1 LPVRRLN
8 GQVRHCFYFN
18 PHPDLAWMRELTG
31 SFCYYWF
38 LTTLELFKYMLS
50 RLMRLYS
57 LLSSASE
64 MIPLHACTVKRFL
77 YEFCEIAI
85 FRYSSRPC
93 HTLPSRCSGFPLIV
107 CEST

>member
-1 LPVRRLN
+1 MDKFVT
-8 GQVRHCFYFN
+8 VSSFN

-38 LTTLELFKYMLS
+38 LTTLQLFKYMLALS
-50 RLMRLYS
+50 RLVRLYS

-77 YEFCEIAI
+77 YEFYKMAF
-85 FRYSSRPC
+85 FRYSTRPC
-93 HTLPSRCSGFPLIV
+93 HTLPSRCSDFPLI
-107 CEST
+107 

>member
-1 LPVRRLN
+1 MDKFVT
-8 GQVRHCFYFN
+8 VSSFN
-18 PHPDLAWMRELTG
+18 PHPDFAWMRELTG
-31 SFCYYWF
+31 SVCYYWF
-38 LTTLELFKYMLS
+38 LTSLELFKYMLS

-77 YEFCEIAI
+77 YEFCENAI
-85 FRYSSRPC
+85 FRYSSRLC